1 MSSLTVLEIHKV
13 LAEGL
18 FKLELM
24 VKNKDSFTW
33 FMTTI
38 LFPMFHFG
46 RLKSRSKLAAAAFH
60 FLVLIMTG
68 GEHGRQGEGLP
79 VVWGVDGGGVGS
91 GSDGRTLNSGPA
103 ALWGQNLTRLDVG

>member
-1 MSSLTVLEIHKV
+1 MSSLTVLEIHKA
-13 LAEGL
+13 LGEGS

-79 VVWGVDGGGVGS
+79 VVWGVGS